1 MGSATIQT
9 INYVLYRN
17 ILDYMAAVSTTTV
30 VGWVV
35 SPILRKMLSLVQS
48 YVSSQYNWKSNMVS
62 DLKNLEATLMEVLLV
77 VDEAERRHSKD
88 RNQVELLCRMRE
100 AVCDAEDVLDKFDY
114 KLIREKIEHQSMARS
129 IVASSLSLGKRLVG
143 LDKLRAELHMVVKS
157 MARVRSCA
165 EMFARVM
172 AVESTNSIKPPGC
185 VQNRA
190 TGSFPCEGT
199 IFGRK
204 EEVDELVGW
213 LLNRRNINSSD
224 EGSFTI
230 ELHSIRSKKNI
241 ELHSIVGVGGIGKT
255 TVAQSIYNDKRIV
268 DTFDTRMWVSVSHN
282 FDKINL
288 IKEIIAH
295 ASGGRNIELTYFN
308 FSMLQEEL
316 QRRISNKKFLL
327 VLDDVWYDENCGEH
341 INIERWRELIAPM
354 ENALAGSKILV
365 TTRMELVAKM
375 LDCSRSFFLQGL
387 GQDDSWLLFRYCH
400 SYVISS
406 STLQSIGM
414 QIVQKLNGSPLA
426 LKVIGRH
433 LYGRQKVAEW
443 NEVLHSDILNS
454 DDMLTILRSSYEGL
468 PVHLQRCFSYCSL
481 FPKGYHID
489 PEKLVY
495 MWIAQDLV
503 DTKGS
508 TNNSLKEFG
517 RSYFDELLA
526 RSFFQMLTRGNET
539 FYVMHDMMSDLA
551 LHVSQGECLRVEC
564 ESMEEMPLYTQHLSI
579 YSENLENLVNHDL
592 SKLRSLIV
600 LSKSWFCSK
609 ICLNHA
615 ILGKLKSV
623 RVLDITGCCLEQL
636 PDAVNRLIHLR
647 YLGIRRTF
655 HPLPRKMLM
664 YHLQAL
670 FVQYHSC
677 YSPREYGSSSMQ
689 NAKTVGG
696 HFHLPESI
704 HKLVNLVHVDVERA
718 YVLMLSSTL
727 KLPFVECAGEFH
739 VNEEGSVMNDV

>member
-1 MGSATIQT
+1 
-9 INYVLYRN
+9 
-17 ILDYMAAVSTTTV
+17 
-30 VGWVV
+30 
-35 SPILRKMLSLVQS
+35 
-48 YVSSQYNWKSNMVS
+48 
-62 DLKNLEATLMEVLLV
+62 
-77 VDEAERRHSKD
+77 
-88 RNQVELLCRMRE
+88 
-100 AVCDAEDVLDKFDY
+100 
-114 KLIREKIEHQSMARS
+114 
-129 IVASSLSLGKRLVG
+129 
-143 LDKLRAELHMVVKS
+143 
-157 MARVRSCA
+157 
-165 EMFARVM
+165 
-172 AVESTNSIKPPGC
+172 
-185 VQNRA
+185 
-190 TGSFPCEGT
+190 
-199 IFGRK
+199 
-204 EEVDELVGW
+204 
-213 LLNRRNINSSD
+213 
-224 EGSFTI
+224 
-230 ELHSIRSKKNI
+230 
-241 ELHSIVGVGGIGKT
+241 
-255 TVAQSIYNDKRIV
+255 
-268 DTFDTRMWVSVSHN
+268 
-282 FDKINL
+282 
-288 IKEIIAH
+288 
-295 ASGGRNIELTYFN
+295 
-308 FSMLQEEL
+308 
-316 QRRISNKKFLL
+316 
-327 VLDDVWYDENCGEH
+327 
-341 INIERWRELIAPM
+341 
-354 ENALAGSKILV
+354 
-365 TTRMELVAKM
+365 
-375 LDCSRSFFLQGL
+375 
-387 GQDDSWLLFRYCH
+387 
-400 SYVISS
+400 
-406 STLQSIGM
+406 
-414 QIVQKLNGSPLA
+414 
-426 LKVIGRH
+426 
-433 LYGRQKVAEW
+433 
-443 NEVLHSDILNS
+443 
-454 DDMLTILRSSYEGL
+454 
-468 PVHLQRCFSYCSL
+468 
-481 FPKGYHID
+481 
-489 PEKLVY
+489 

-739 VNEEGSVMNDV
+739 VNEEGSLVALKDLNKIRGQLTLMSLDKVQNKVEASQAHLHHKEHIIKLELQWGSLNCASSTKQGFEVLDALKHTLILRS